1 MPPFGASSMMPAHI
15 AVVGVKSLLNR
26 VNQDALPRAASSQL
40 SLSLSE
46 ALTMTAAGSTLI
58 PNSVRWKKSLGTFIR
73 QPPPIS
79 QAGS

>member
-1 MPPFGASSMMPAHI
+1 
-15 AVVGVKSLLNR
+15 
-26 VNQDALPRAASSQL
+26 LPRAASSQL